1 MRSWS
6 WDTGVSADRGK
17 ERVAGRFNPGKDV
30 RRTFTVGEAMLS
42 IANLLRCWL
51 CYEVNGFGCCT
62 KIEVAMGGL
71 DIIALT

>member
-17 ERVAGRFNPGKDV
+17 ERVAGRFTPGKDV
-30 RRTFTVGEAMLS
+30 KRTFTVGEAMLS

-51 CYEVNGFGCCT
+51 CYEVNGVWVLHKNRSGNGWLG
-62 KIEVAMGGL
+62 I
-71 DIIALT
+71 